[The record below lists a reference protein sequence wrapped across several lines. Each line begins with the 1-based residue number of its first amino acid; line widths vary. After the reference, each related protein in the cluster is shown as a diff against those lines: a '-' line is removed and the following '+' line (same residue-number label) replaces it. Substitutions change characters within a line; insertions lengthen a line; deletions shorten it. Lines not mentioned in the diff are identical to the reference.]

1 MDKGKKNM
9 TKCLVDSIIRRSFV
23 VRNLTNLVRIATY
36 YTSYW
41 RCSDARTFGSW
52 GFANFSGQRHF
63 FVPLHSEN
71 EINTMRNPVNS
82 ANEAKNSTLDRT
94 GYTPKWVGTIG
105 YLLILFC
112 FPYEGEITEFYKDF
126 IDYLFSVVP
135 VGLFCVWASGGFSD
149 IANFLKN
156 K

>member
-1 MDKGKKNM
+1 MVKKNM
-9 TKCLVDSIIRRSFV
+9 AKCLVDSIIRRSFV

-41 RCSDARTFGSW
+41 RCSDARTFSSW

-82 ANEAKNSTLDRT
+82 ANEVKNSTLDRT
-94 GYTPKWVGTIG
+94 VRAPKWVGVIG
-105 YLLILFC
+105 FILILCAPLEGADFGRNVIFYLLFNLPAALFC
-112 FPYEGEITEFYKDF
+112 FYVTGALDQF
-126 IDYLFSVVP
+126 INHLRT
-135 VGLFCVWASGGFSD
+135 
-149 IANFLKN
+149 K
-156 K
+156 